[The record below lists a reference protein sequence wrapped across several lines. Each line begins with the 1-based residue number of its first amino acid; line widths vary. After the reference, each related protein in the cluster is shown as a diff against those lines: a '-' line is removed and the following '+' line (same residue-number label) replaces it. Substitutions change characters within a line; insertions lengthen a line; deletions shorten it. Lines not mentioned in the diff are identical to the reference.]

1 MHKHRCAICIQHCYR
16 LLCKTPATQTN
27 THNSATSFCQWKT
40 EIKKKPKR
48 RRRENKTKTT
58 TKSIHTRKIERYW
71 DFVSHFWRGWS
82 SGVKLCTLFE
92 SRKFPSSAHLLC
104 IRHCFSFRCIYETG
118 KGSCG
123 KIGCVELSQRR
134 AKGDT
139 NKNTATTQSRWRE
152 EKKSPTRMSKS
163 WLCCFHFFSTLWLV
177 SSFALFFLRHICVQ
191 NNCQPI
197 RMMAFGFINPLLIP
211 ILKVTNDR

>member
-139 NKNTATTQSRWRE
+139 NKKQQQHRVDG
-152 EKKSPTRMSKS
+152 EKKKKARHEWVNRGIVAFTFFPLFGSSHHS
-163 WLCCFHFFSTLWLV
+163 HSFFSGTFVCKTIVNRLEWWHLAL
-177 SSFALFFLRHICVQ
+177 SIHCSFPFW
-191 NNCQPI
+191 
-197 RMMAFGFINPLLIP
+197 
-211 ILKVTNDR
+211 K